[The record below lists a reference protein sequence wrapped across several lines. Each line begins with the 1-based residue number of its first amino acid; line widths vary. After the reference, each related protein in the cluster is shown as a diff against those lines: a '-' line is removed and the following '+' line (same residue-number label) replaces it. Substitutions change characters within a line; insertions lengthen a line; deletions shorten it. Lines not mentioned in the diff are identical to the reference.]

1 MSFRRRRGGKPDANQ
16 QPIIDALRKIG
27 ASITIISSVG
37 FGAPDLLVGWHG
49 YNFLL
54 EIKATGKALTP
65 QERKWVSDWRGQV
78 AIVDSVADALL
89 FVRAIG

>member
-16 QPIIDALRKIG
+16 QPIVDALRQIG
-27 ASITIISSVG
+27 ASVTVISSVG
-37 FGAPDLLVGWHG
+37 FGTPDLLVGWHG

-54 EIKATGKALTP
+54 KIKVAGKALTP
-65 QERKWVSDWRGQV
+65 QEMKWASDWRGQV
-78 AIVDSVADALL
+78 AISESVEDALL